1 MIAAGSIV
9 TKSVKPFSLVMGAPA
24 KHIGWVSRAGERLD
38 EKFICNRTGEKYFEK
53 EGNLYEL

>member
-1 MIAAGSIV
+1 MNQDKSI
-9 TKSVKPFSLVMGAPA
+9 KSTTDFWKKFN
-24 KHIGWVSRAGERLD
+24 IY